1 MVLIDGVEL
10 CVESFGEEA
19 DGPVLLISGI
29 ATSMDQWDAAF
40 CERLAGHGRFVIRYD
55 HRDTGRSVTS
65 PPGRPNY
72 TSDELATDPLR
83 VLDALDID
91 RAHVVG
97 VSMGGGIAQQLA
109 ARHAARVRT
118 ITLIATSPAGERSDD
133 APLPP
138 PAPALAATFDDPAPE
153 PDWNDR
159 AAVVEYL
166 VDGERPYAGSLGF
179 DEVRARRVA
188 NLVIDRA
195 RDVAAG
201 ANHFA
206 ADDGSAPPFR
216 LADID
221 VPTLVLHG
229 TTDPLFPFP
238 HGEALATEIPG
249 ASLVAL
255 EGMGHE
261 APPAQLWDVVIR
273 AIADHTASS

>member
-1 MVLIDGVEL
+1 MTERMVLIDGVEL

-153 PDWNDR
+153 
-159 AAVVEYL
+159 
-166 VDGERPYAGSLGF
+166 
-179 DEVRARRVA
+179 
-188 NLVIDRA
+188 
-195 RDVAAG
+195 
-201 ANHFA
+201 
-206 ADDGSAPPFR
+206 
-216 LADID
+216 
-221 VPTLVLHG
+221 
-229 TTDPLFPFP
+229 
-238 HGEALATEIPG
+238 
-249 ASLVAL
+249 
-255 EGMGHE
+255 
-261 APPAQLWDVVIR
+261 
-273 AIADHTASS
+273 

>member
-1 MVLIDGVEL
+1 V
-10 CVESFGEEA
+10 A
-19 DGPVLLISGI
+19 
-29 ATSMDQWDAAF
+29 DQWDAAF

-97 VSMGGGIAQQLA
+97 VSMGEGIAQQLA

-138 PAPALAATFDDPAPE
+138 PAPALAATFGDPAPE

-159 AAVVEYL
+159 AAVVE
-166 VDGERPYAGSLGF
+166 S
-179 DEVRARRVA
+179 
-188 NLVIDRA
+188 
-195 RDVAAG
+195 
-201 ANHFA
+201 
-206 ADDGSAPPFR
+206 S
-216 LADID
+216 
-221 VPTLVLHG
+221 
-229 TTDPLFPFP
+229 
-238 HGEALATEIPG
+238 
-249 ASLVAL
+249 S
-255 EGMGHE
+255 
-261 APPAQLWDVVIR
+261 
-273 AIADHTASS
+273 TASARMPDRSGLTRCGRAEWRTS